1 MSHRIPGRRCHQ
13 SLVYP
18 YVYMEKRKMAFVGYS
33 CVPML
38 MGTVRTGG
46 YREGEEAMDAS
57 DLPPAEAA

>member
-1 MSHRIPGRRCHQ
+1 
-13 SLVYP
+13 
-18 YVYMEKRKMAFVGYS
+18 MAFVGYS

-46 YREGEEAMDAS
+46 YREGEEAMDAN